1 MSRILTSGREFSGWC
16 VNEAPYTSLEN
27 NIRSNGFCHPGYTFQ
42 QISTGQR
49 SGIAPTYHR
58 NHPDIIIS
66 DHTKRT
72 MSFSHSPFFT
82 LFYFLLLFC
91 VRFRISFT
99 EDIFHGFFC
108 LASCTYNHLRIIF
121 QCLNPTLDICGRV
134 AEAVNRFK
142 S

>member
-72 MSFSHSPFFT
+72 MSFSHSPIFYAV
-82 LFYFLLLFC
+82 LFSVLILRPLPDRFHRRYISRLFLPYFLHLQSSSD
-91 VRFRISFT
+91 RF
-99 EDIFHGFFC
+99 
-108 LASCTYNHLRIIF
+108 LM
-121 QCLNPTLDICGRV
+121 P
-134 AEAVNRFK
+134 
-142 S
+142 